1 MPVNPAT
8 MVVALTRVAL
18 RFCRLCRMKRGLD
31 ACYSPGP
38 DDLRM
43 MWPIHLVLHLDS
55 SSNRLSPGAARNTVD
70 AANIP
75 TDSNG
80 NNLPGWY
87 SHYTAVGSDWSRIQI
102 VSRSRETPSSA
113 FGLTHRTVKCLLAAI
128 LIPGGCFMR
137 HHH

>member
-1 MPVNPAT
+1 
-8 MVVALTRVAL
+8 
-18 RFCRLCRMKRGLD
+18 
-31 ACYSPGP
+31 
-38 DDLRM
+38 M

-55 SSNRLSPGAARNTVD
+55 SPNRLSPGAARNTVD

-102 VSRSRETPSSA
+102 VSVSNPDYRKYVGKRVSEMIADRKKPWLDVLFQA
-113 FGLTHRTVKCLLAAI
+113 
-128 LIPGGCFMR
+128 
-137 HHH
+137 